1 MKKLIAIL
9 LAQISAILI
18 FGSAITFAQS
28 PAPTANTTSSTPCT
42 NSVSF
47 LGIPTWYEYLTVTE
61 RADGNGCGIDNS
73 NVDPKKVI
81 LLIALAIVDILT
93 RVAAIAAV
101 VFVVYGGVLFVLSQG
116 EPGKIVSARKTIVNA
131 LVGLVIALLA
141 SQIVRF
147 FASVITK

>member
-1 MKKLIAIL
+1 MKKLVSFLIL
-9 LAQISAILI
+9 QCAAILI
-18 FGSAITFAQS
+18 FSTASALAQS
-28 PAPTANTTSSTPCT
+28 PAASARAASTTHCT
-42 NSVSF
+42 NSVTF

-61 RADGNGCGIDNS
+61 RSDGNGCGIDNT

-101 VFVVYGGVLFVLSQG
+101 IFVVYGGVLFVISQG

-131 LVGLVIALLA
+131 LIGLVIALLA
-141 SQIVRF
+141 SQIVGF
-147 FASVITK
+147 FAKVITK

>member
-1 MKKLIAIL
+1 MKKLITL
-9 LAQISAILI
+9 LLVQISAII
-18 FGSAITFAQS
+18 VIGSASVFAQS
-28 PAPTANTTSSTPCT
+28 PAPSAKATTSTPCT
-42 NSVSF
+42 SNVTF

-61 RADGNGCGIDNS
+61 RADGNGCGIDNT
-73 NVDPKKVI
+73 NVDPKTVI
-81 LLIALAIVDILT
+81 LLIALAVVDILT

-101 VFVVYGGVLFVLSQG
+101 IFVVYGGVLFVLSQG

-141 SQIVRF
+141 TQIVKF